1 MQTTERP
8 TLQTFHIEGVRH
20 IIPVNA
26 LEAIEVGDAVLVDV
40 RELSEVR
47 LEKIPLDRILN
58 HPMSVIMDRLPY
70 ITKAQNI
77 ILICQGGIRS
87 VKVANLLN
95 RQGYPNVANLEGG
108 ITMWKAQGLPIE
120 SNITAGG
127 CGCNSIP
134 TQVFLDEKGK
144 EFYRHVGFFPEEEL
158 IKVLK
163 TKGVK

>member
-20 IIPVNA
+20 ITPLHA
-26 LEAIEVGDAVLVDV
+26 LKAVEAGDAVLIDV

-47 LEKIPLDRILN
+47 LEKIPLDRVLN

-77 ILICQGGIRS
+77 ILICQCGIRS

-120 SNITAGG
+120 SKITTGG
-127 CGCNSIP
+127 CGCNSAP
-134 TQVFLDEKGK
+134 TQVFLDENDK
-144 EFYRHVGFFPEEEL
+144 EFSRHVGFFSEEEL